1 MRQHFAHRLFSAIAV
16 LAILVTSCPFTHA
29 QNAGGRYQDP
39 HGRYSLTVPQGWT
52 AEQQAQSDALQVSS
66 GPSWAMLITG
76 GGSVPGDVN
85 HQVTQ
90 QIQAQFKDFQLLN
103 EGDVQVNGHPSHGTT
118 ATGINPKGE
127 RVSVLVLSIDAGSG
141 HFLTIISS
149 SPNDQ
154 AKAVNA
160 TIMQMAQ
167 SIQF

>member
-1 MRQHFAHRLFSAIAV
+1 MRQHFAYRLFSSIAV
-16 LAILVTSCPFTHA
+16 VAVLVTSSPFTHA

-39 HGRYSLTVPQGWT
+39 HGRYSLNVPPGWT
-52 AEQQAQSDALQVSS
+52 AEPQADSGALQVSS

-76 GGSVPGDVN
+76 GGSVPRDVN

-103 EGDVQVNGHPSHGTT
+103 EGELQINGHPCHGTT
-118 ATGINPKGE
+118 ATGINPKSQ
-127 RVSVLVLSIDAGSG
+127 RVSVLVLSIAAGSG

-154 AKAVNA
+154 AKTVNA